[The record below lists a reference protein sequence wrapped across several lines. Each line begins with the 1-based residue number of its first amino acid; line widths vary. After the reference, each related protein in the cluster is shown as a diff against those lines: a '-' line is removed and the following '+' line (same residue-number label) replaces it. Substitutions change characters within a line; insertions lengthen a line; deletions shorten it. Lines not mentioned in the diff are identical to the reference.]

1 MTVNSET
8 KPLIGIAA
16 ASVYIAIMGA
26 GMIYLST
33 QGITYGSPDMFDP
46 FWPILIVL
54 NIVSIF
60 FVMRF
65 FGWRN
70 AGFGKL
76 DKTQL
81 IWLLPLLMLL
91 AYKWYVSLG
100 AMSAFPFDSPKWSTF
115 AFFGFVTL
123 LVGTGEELA
132 FRGILLHS
140 FLGKHASRWRVAL
153 AMLVSAVGFALLH
166 SVNYFGGEPLPNMLS
181 QLVYTF
187 RWGML
192 FAPLMLRLKNIIPL
206 MVVHWL
212 WDFVQFST
220 LISGE
225 MAIVAHDYLQAPIEI
240 ITGLVLWY
248 LVLRDVGKREMTR
261 A

>member
-100 AMSAFPFDSPKWSTF
+100 AMSAFPFDSPKWNTF

-248 LVLRDVGKREMTR
+248 VVLRDVGKREMTR

>member
-248 LVLRDVGKREMTR
+248 VVLRDVGKREMTR

>member
-1 MTVNSET
+1 MTVQSEN
-8 KPLIGIAA
+8 KPLIGVVAA
-16 ASVYIAIMGA
+16 LVYIAIMGG
-26 GMIYLST
+26 GMIYLSF
-33 QGITYGSPDMFDP
+33 QGITYGSPEMFNV
-46 FWPILIVL
+46 FWPILILL
-54 NIVSIF
+54 NIINIF

-76 DKTQL
+76 DATQL
-81 IWLLPLLMLL
+81 IWLLPLLTLL

-100 AMSAFPFDSPKWSTF
+100 AMSAFPLDSPKWHTF

-140 FLGKHASRWRVAL
+140 FLGTHASRSRVAL
-153 AMLVSAVGFALLH
+153 AMFVSAVGFALLH
-166 SVNYFGGEPLPNMLS
+166 SVNTFGGEPLPDMLW

-187 RWGML
+187 RWGMM

-212 WDFVQFST
+212 WDWVQFST
-220 LISGE
+220 LISGDI
-225 MAIVAHDYLQAPIEI
+225 AIVAHDNLQAPIEI
-240 ITGLVLWY
+240 IIGLVLWY
-248 LVLRDVGKREMTR
+248 LVLKDVGKKDMTK

>member
-100 AMSAFPFDSPKWSTF
+100 AMSAFPFDSLKWSTF